1 MPHHKTAAK
10 RLKTNEKARKRNVA
24 VKSLVRKQLKKQRAA
39 DGEDAAALLPTTYRQ
54 LDKAAKKG
62 VIPKARAD
70 RLKSRAARA
79 VQAKPTD

>member
-10 RLKTNEKARKRNVA
+10 RLKTNEKARKSNLA
-24 VKSLVRKQLKKQRAA
+24 VKSLIRKQLKKQRAA
-39 DGEDAAALLPTTYRQ
+39 ASDEAEASLPATYRQ

-70 RLKSRAARA
+70 RLKSRAARGA
-79 VQAKPTD
+79 LAKKSA